1 MLKVNVKFFLGIQV
15 IVWTA
20 VAIISRLSWLG
31 FEGTPPGWDRL
42 ATYSIL
48 GFLFSSALGAYF
60 TRMYNWPIARQMLTA
75 FLLTV
80 LAALLWRVSYNAIE
94 FHIIERGN
102 GDFLFWGYLHWGR
115 TSATQMLVWAG
126 VFWALHYY
134 ANYNQQRLQVAAVK
148 AQAQAAKLLLLQY
161 QVNPHFLFNVLS
173 GVDTLL
179 LKEDVPRARLMI
191 EKLSDYLRQTLEQEP
206 TAAVPLDTEIERV
219 ENYLDI
225 EKVRAGERLVV
236 EWDLP
241 YPLPETLLPNGILL
255 PLVENAIKHGAI
267 NTRAGGYLKISV
279 MVDGDELCI
288 LFENDVRK
296 SSKPGFGIGLSNTR
310 DRLETFYGGLAHLSV
325 SARENVFSTCLT
337 VPLEWRHTLEDT

>member
-1 MLKVNVKFFLGIQV
+1 MLKVNVKFFLGIQ
-15 IVWTA
+15 ITVWTA

-60 TRMYNWPIARQMLTA
+60 TRMYNWPVARQMLTA
-75 FLLTV
+75 FLLTI
-80 LAALLWRVSYNAIE
+80 LAALFWRVSYNAVE

-134 ANYNQQRLQVAAVK
+134 ASYNQQRLQVAAVK

-179 LKEDVPRARLMI
+179 LKEDVQRARLMI

-206 TAAVPLDTEIERV
+206 TAAVAIGTELERV

-225 EKVRAGERLVV
+225 EKVRAGERLAV

-241 YPLPETLLPNGILL
+241 YPLPDTLLPNGILL

-267 NTRAGGYLKISV
+267 NSRAGGYLKISV
-279 MVDGDELCI
+279 MVDGEELCI
-288 LFENDVRK
+288 LFENDVRNDR
-296 SSKPGFGIGLSNTR
+296 KPGFGIGLSNTR

-325 SARENVFSTCLT
+325 VSREHVFSMCLT
-337 VPLEWRHTLEDT
+337 VPLEWRQTHENT